1 MITNVIRVD
10 NNMMNLFRF
19 PLRIQKWNAR
29 IVKKKILNGCCQ
41 HQVFPPKVVL
51 FQPEDPA
58 VHLRDSHE
66 QTKPVVTG

>member
-1 MITNVIRVD
+1 MITDATRVE

-29 IVKKKILNGCCQ
+29 IVKKRILNGCCQ
-41 HQVFPPKVVL
+41 HQVFLPTKAVY
-51 FQPEDPA
+51 QPEDPA

-66 QTKPVVTG
+66 QAKPVVTG